1 MRFAWDSRTAR
12 ANSRKHGVSFEEA
25 AECFA
30 DPLALILVD
39 VAHDDR
45 LILIGESP
53 RRRLMFVV
61 YVEILEKDDL
71 VRIVSARK
79 ATLAERRRYEEA
91 DET

>member
-1 MRFAWDSRTAR
+1 
-12 ANSRKHGVSFEEA
+12 
-25 AECFA
+25 
-30 DPLALILVD
+30 
-39 VAHDDR
+39 
-45 LILIGESP
+45 
-53 RRRLMFVV
+53 MFVV